1 MHRVMRKRREKGMR
15 RPRIKV
21 DGEGFYHV
29 VSRIGGRRFL
39 LDDKEKGILLGM
51 IRRAAAF
58 SGVEVYTY
66 AIMDNHFHLL
76 VRVSAKSEVSEE
88 ELRRRVVALYGAERA
103 ARVFAEWEKRERKG
117 KSAAVESE
125 KERLKKRMHDLS
137 QFCKTFKEAYT
148 QDYNR
153 RHDNTGT
160 IWEGRFKSLLLEGSA
175 RALLT
180 VAGYIHLNPVRAG
193 MAQEPEAP
201 ENSGY
206 GAACGGDE
214 SARSGLEGLVAR
226 AKGKPAGE
234 KVEWREAR
242 ETCRATM
249 EGKAGI
255 GEMNAD
261 GTPGDASGRRRRG
274 EGETNGL
281 HGVLR
286 SRRTGFLHG
295 GALGGEE
302 FVREVAAKLPP
313 RVRRKP
319 KGALDGFPWLGLAS
333 VAGVREAS

>member
-1 MHRVMRKRREKGMR
+1 M
-15 RPRIKV
+15 
-21 DGEGFYHV
+21 
-29 VSRIGGRRFL
+29 
-39 LDDKEKGILLGM
+39 DDKEKEILLGM
-51 IRRAAAF
+51 IRRAADF

-76 VRVSAKSEVSEE
+76 VRVSGKREVTEE
-88 ELRRRVVALYGAERA
+88 ELRNRVVALYGKERSVQ
-103 ARVFAEWEKRERKG
+103 VFAEWEKRERKG
-117 KSAAVESE
+117 KSAAVEAE

-193 MAQEPEAP
+193 TAKEPGEAD
-201 ENSGY
+201 NSGY

-214 SARSGLEGLVAR
+214 AARAGLEGLVAR
-226 AKGKPAGE
+226 AKGKESVE
-234 KVEWREAR
+234 KGKVDWEEAR
-242 ETCRATM
+242 EVSWGSM
-249 EGKAGI
+249 EGKI
-255 GEMNAD
+255 GNDVFGESD
-261 GTPGDASGRRRRG
+261 WKCGDAERNGMSVSGLLRERRA
-274 EGETNGL
+274 E
-281 HGVLR
+281 
-286 SRRTGFLHG
+286 FLQG

-302 FVREVAAKLPP
+302 FLKKVMAMLPP

-319 KGALDGFPWLGLAS
+319 ERTLDGYSVVGLAS
-333 VAGVREAS
+333 VLGVREAS

>member
-1 MHRVMRKRREKGMR
+1 MR
-15 RPRIKV
+15 RSRIKV

-103 ARVFAEWEKRERKG
+103 GRLFGEWAKRERKG
-117 KSAAVESE
+117 KSAAVEAE

-137 QFCKTFKEAYT
+137 QFCKTFKEAFT

-193 MAQEPEAP
+193 TAEKAEEATHT
-201 ENSGY
+201 GY
-206 GAACGGDE
+206 GAACGGDAA
-214 SARSGLEGLVAR
+214 ARDGLAELASRAR
-226 AKGKPAGE
+226 GKSAGE
-234 KVEWREAR
+234 RPQVGWATAR
-242 ETCRATM
+242 EVCRNTLD
-249 EGKAGI
+249 GKTGAV
-255 GEMNAD
+255 
-261 GTPGDASGRRRRG
+261 ASGGTVDGLLRRRRAC
-274 EGETNGL
+274 
-281 HGVLR
+281 
-286 SRRTGFLHG
+286 FLHG
-295 GALGGEE
+295 GALGGAD
-302 FVREVAAKLPP
+302 FVRDVAGMLPP
-313 RVRRKP
+313 RIRRKTE
-319 KGALDGFPWLGLAS
+319 GELDRWSQLGLISAM
-333 VAGVREAS
+333 GVREAG